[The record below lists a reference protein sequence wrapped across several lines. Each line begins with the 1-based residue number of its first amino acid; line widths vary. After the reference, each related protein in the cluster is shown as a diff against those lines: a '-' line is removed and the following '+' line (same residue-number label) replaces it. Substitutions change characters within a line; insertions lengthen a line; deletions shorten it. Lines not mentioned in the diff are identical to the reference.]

1 MAVDFQYDGVR
12 LSFNAEVDRYKALQ
26 VMDVLHRMLNV
37 DDPVRA
43 RSTPFPQRRRG
54 PRGLYRFV
62 ENFLENNPGSTWEAI
77 RTALIQAGY
86 NSSKSSIH
94 YLVHKGRVERSAD
107 DPPKYSAVSQGVS
120 RAD

>member
-1 MAVDFQYDGVR
+1 MAVDFRYDGAR
-12 LSFNAEVDRYKALQ
+12 LSFNADLDKDRALQ

-37 DDPVRA
+37 DEPVREA
-43 RSTPFPQRRRG
+43 PTPIPQRRRG

-107 DPPKYSAVSQGVS
+107 DPPKYSAVSQGMS
-120 RAD
+120 RAG